1 MSQRFGPAASAGVCA
16 SLADGADPRAAFAA
30 VVIDG
35 SIAWEEL
42 IDAASEFSAVRE
54 VRGHW
59 EGGGVWKVLKW
70 LFDGDSGSKALDN
83 AHMSLIC
90 LLTAHIF
97 TSAKA
102 ICWFVGDPN
111 CFHTASSKR

>member
-1 MSQRFGPAASAGVCA
+1 MRRPSSVRFGRSE
-16 SLADGADPRAAFAA
+16 
-30 VVIDG
+30 VIG
-35 SIAWEEL
+35 
-42 IDAASEFSAVRE
+42 R
-54 VRGHW
+54 
-59 EGGGVWKVLKW
+59 GGGVWKVLKW